1 VLLLAPGNLHDV
13 TMAAALLAS
22 AGFVERL
29 IADKAYD
36 TNNFR
41 QLLAQLGTEAVIP
54 SVRRRKPLIPHDATA
69 YRLRNLIERMFG
81 RLKDFRRIATRYD
94 KLARNFLA
102 GLAIAATIT
111 WWI

>member
-1 VLLLAPGNLHDV
+1 MAGDLLRLAGPI
-13 TMAAALLAS
+13 A
-22 AGFVERL
+22 RL

-36 TNNFR
+36 TNKLR
-41 QLLAQLGTEAVIP
+41 QYLAEQDIEAVIP
-54 SVRRRKPLIPHDATA
+54 SVARRKPLIPHDPLI

-102 GLAIAATIT
+102 GIVLAAILT
-111 WWI
+111 WWT